1 MTINNSSKV
10 SIEYTLTLGDDEVV
24 DSNKGGEPLAFVQ
37 GSGQIIPGLDKELL
51 GLAVGDSKKVTVVPE
66 EGYGV
71 VVPEAIIELKKEQ
84 LPPEALEAGA
94 QVQGQ
99 GQGGE
104 PIYGRVMDVKEET
117 AVVDFNHPLAGK
129 TLYFDVKVLSVE

>member
-1 MTINNSSKV
+1 MTINVNSKV
-10 SIEYTLTLGDDEVV
+10 SIEYSLTLGDDEVI

-51 GLAVGDSKKVTVVPE
+51 GLVAGDSKQVTVSPE

-71 VVPEAIIELKKEQ
+71 VVPEAVIEVNKDQ

-104 PIYGRVMDVKEET
+104 PLYGRVMEIKEET

-129 TLYFDVKVLSVE
+129 TLHFDVKVLSVE